1 MGGGGGYTLCGG
13 GYTIHLSY
21 GVEEEVIQPEEE
33 VIALLWFYCQPLVQI
48 LDLDSDLDQGLTIQT
63 NPLKLQISNFLESEK
78 YK

>member
-21 GVEEEVIQPEEE
+21 GVEEEVIT
-33 VIALLWFYCQPLVQI
+33 LLWFYCQPLAQI